1 MDAKTNLFDR
11 INILTSSLEANA
23 ARNDRVGRIPREQ
36 LDDIASSGILALTV
50 PRVAGGAGANVEQA
64 VDVLR
69 RLGRADP
76 SAALILSM
84 HFIQHLIID
93 RTPGWPKHLAG
104 KLTDDALA
112 GKGWI
117 NALRVEPEL
126 GSPSRGGLPQ
136 TIARRD
142 KDGWRLTGHKIYSTG
157 STVLDWYLVW
167 ARTDEDD
174 VRVGAFLVQAGL
186 PGTKIVETWDH
197 LGLRASGSHDVLFE
211 DVRIPHDHAIDL
223 RHPEDW
229 RRPEPV
235 AGSLYPLL
243 IGVIYDGV
251 AQAAR
256 NWLVQFLKIRSPSSL
271 GAPLSTLSRVQ
282 EAVGDIEIKLATN
295 DRLIRGFAQEFDA
308 RRTAD
313 PLAAGS
319 VKLAV
324 TGNAIAVVEQALL
337 LTGNHGL
344 SRRNP
349 LERHHR
355 DVLCGRVHAPQDDS
369 TRIAI
374 GLAAL
379 N

>member
-50 PRVAGGAGANVEQA
+50 PRVAGGAGANVEQT

-93 RTPGWPKHLAG
+93 RTPGWPKYLAG

-197 LGLRASGSHDVLFE
+197 LGLRASGSHDIIFE

-223 RHPEDW
+223 RRPEDW
-229 RRPEPV
+229 RRPELV

-243 IGVIYDGV
+243 IGVIYDGI

-256 NWLVQFLKIRSPSSL
+256 NWLVQFLKTRSPSSL
-271 GAPLSTLSRVQ
+271 GVPLSTLSRVQ

-295 DRLIRGFAQEFDA
+295 DRLIRSFAQEFDA

-324 TGNAIAVVEQALL
+324 TSNAIATVEQALL

-355 DVLCGRVHAPQDDS
+355 DVLCGRIHAPQDDS
-369 TRIAI
+369 TRVAL
-374 GLAAL
+374 GLSAL

>member
-1 MDAKTNLFDR
+1 MDAKATLFDS
-11 INILTSSLEANA
+11 IDILASSLEANA
-23 ARNDRVGRIPREQ
+23 ARNDRTGRISRDQ
-36 LDDIASSGILALTV
+36 FDAIASSGILALTI
-50 PRVAGGAGANVEQA
+50 PQTSGGAGAGIEQA
-64 VDVLR
+64 ANVLR

-76 SAALILSM
+76 SVALILSM
-84 HFIQHLIID
+84 HFIQHLLID
-93 RTPGWPKHLAG
+93 RTPAWPKYLAG
-104 KLTDDALA
+104 RLVDDALA

-136 TIARRD
+136 TIARRN

-157 STVLDWYLVW
+157 AIVLDWYLVW
-167 ARTDEDD
+167 ARTDEED

-186 PGTKIVETWDH
+186 PGTKIIETWDH
-197 LGLRASGSHDVLFE
+197 LGLRASGSHDVIFDE
-211 DVRIPHDHAIDL
+211 VQIPLEHAIDL
-223 RHPEDW
+223 RPPDDW
-229 RRPEPV
+229 RRPDPV

-243 IGVIYDGV
+243 IGAIYDGV

-256 NWLVQFLKIRSPSSL
+256 NWLVQFLKTRSPSSL

-282 EAVGDIEIKLATN
+282 EAVGDIEIKLAIN
-295 DRLIRGFAQEFDA
+295 DRLIRSFAQEFDA

-319 VKLAV
+319 VKLTV
-324 TGNAIAVVEQALL
+324 TNNAIAVVEQALL

-369 TRIAI
+369 TRIAFGI
-374 GLAAL
+374 SAL

>member
-1 MDAKTNLFDR
+1 MDAKTNSFDS
-11 INILTSSLEANA
+11 IDILVSSLEANA
-23 ARNDRVGRIPREQ
+23 ARNDRVGHIPREQ
-36 LDDIASSGILALTV
+36 LDEIASSGVLALTV
-50 PRVAGGAGANVEQA
+50 PRAAGGAGADIQQT

-76 SAALILSM
+76 SVALILSM

-93 RTPGWPKHLAG
+93 RAPGWPEHLAG
-104 KLTDDALA
+104 KLIDDALA

-136 TIARRD
+136 TVARRN

-157 STVLDWYLVW
+157 AAVLDWYLVW

-197 LGLRASGSHDVLFE
+197 LGLRASGSHDALFE
-211 DVRIPHDHAIDL
+211 DVRIPNDHAIDL
-223 RHPEDW
+223 RRPDDW
-229 RRPEPV
+229 RRPDPI
-235 AGSLYPLL
+235 AGSLHPLL
-243 IGVIYDGV
+243 IGAIYDGV

-256 NWLVQFLKIRSPSSL
+256 NWLVQFLKTRSPSSL

-282 EAVGDIEIKLATN
+282 EALGDIEIKLAIN
-295 DRLIRGFAQEFDA
+295 DRLIRSFAQEFDA

-313 PLAAGS
+313 PLDAS
-319 VKLAV
+319 VVKLAV
-324 TGNAIAVVEQALL
+324 TNNAIAVVEQALL
-337 LTGNHGL
+337 LAGNHGL

-355 DVLCGRVHAPQDDS
+355 DVLCGRIHSPQDDS
-369 TRIAI
+369 TRIAL
-374 GLAAL
+374 GLSAL